1 MLSMSCAIQMYDV
14 EAAAGLLLLFC
25 VLIPA
30 LSTCQL
36 SLVTGSVPG
45 RTWSPCDK
53 NASFLRGRKAS
64 PLLQHGRAAQPAFH

>member
-1 MLSMSCAIQMYDV
+1 MAGFYNGSRRMLSMTCAIQMYDV

-45 RTWSPCDK
+45 RT
-53 NASFLRGRKAS
+53 
-64 PLLQHGRAAQPAFH
+64 